1 MTMINDSFLE
11 ENKQE
16 TLTIK
21 TREREAMDEFGNDN
35 YGFSQFLV
43 AFFRAIRSLFPPSCN
58 EM

>member
-16 TLTIK
+16 ALTIK

-35 YGFSQFLV
+35 YGLFAISRRFFSRHPLPFS
-43 AFFRAIRSLFPPSCN
+43 AFV
-58 EM
+58 